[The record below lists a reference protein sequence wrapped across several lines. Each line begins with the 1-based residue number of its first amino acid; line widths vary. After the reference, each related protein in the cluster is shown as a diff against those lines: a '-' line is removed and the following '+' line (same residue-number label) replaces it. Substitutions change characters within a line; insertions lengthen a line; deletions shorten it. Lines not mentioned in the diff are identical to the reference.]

1 MVFELFIRFVYFIL
15 GFILHSMLSVMRGD
29 D

>member
-1 MVFELFIRFVYFIL
+1 MAFELFIRFVYFIL
-15 GFILHSMLSVMRGD
+15 GFILHSILSVIRGD